1 MCIELGHVLIK
12 DGKLAE
18 ASFWF
23 SEAGNRRSDN
33 PGLAL
38 AHEKLGK
45 AYFDRED
52 YSNAVVEFETAVNI
66 KPEKYDYYYNL
77 GSCYEKLRQWSDA
90 ANEYRKLLKIAPED
104 SLAQQALVRIDK
116 MKQK

>member
-1 MCIELGHVLIK
+1 
-12 DGKLAE
+12 
-18 ASFWF
+18 
-23 SEAGNRRSDN
+23 
-33 PGLAL
+33 
-38 AHEKLGK
+38 
-45 AYFDRED
+45 
-52 YSNAVVEFETAVNI
+52 
-66 KPEKYDYYYNL
+66 L